1 VSSASP
7 REGRT
12 SDAPGRSLATRGESL
27 RLAALAAVA
36 PVIALLSVLAQPAAD
51 RFNDY
56 HDYWLAGRLVSAG
69 GNPYDL
75 AQLTALA
82 DRSGLHFLVGGGY
95 SYLPPF
101 AIAMVPLAALPFE
114 LSAWLFGLV
123 SIVVFALAVGWWLAR
138 WHRPAEA
145 NHRRLAALLAGCS
158 PPVLGS
164 IVVGQVNLLVGA
176 LVAVGLASVM
186 AETPGRPGRPGTL
199 SRGAAGIALGLATVV
214 KSYPGAVALPIVLGR
229 RFAVGAGIALG
240 FGLPLLVA
248 AQVTPAATGG
258 AARGLASLLEP
269 DGYWTNQSLNGFAS
283 RLVADSDRTSAPLP
297 GVMPPELLSAGLIVV
312 FAAATLAVLWRG
324 RAALASP
331 AGLAL
336 ACAFVLVAAT
346 AAAPKN
352 SFWNHVPAL
361 VAAGT
366 LLAVDASDLRL
377 GALPRV
383 ERWLLGAWATAA
395 LAQTAVDGIGFVAP
409 PRGIPA
415 LLASLAL
422 YGLLCLWF
430 LLGRRLRGFATG
442 V

>member
-1 VSSASP
+1 VSSASAG
-7 REGRT
+7 EERT
-12 SDAPGRSLATRGESL
+12 SEATGRSLATRSEWLG
-27 RLAALAAVA
+27 LAAVA
-36 PVIALLSVLAQPAAD
+36 AVAPAIALLSVLAQPAAD

-82 DRSGLHFLVGGGY
+82 EQSGLHFLVGGGY

-101 AIAMVPLAALPFE
+101 AIAMVPLAVLPFE
-114 LSAWLFGLV
+114 LSAWLFGLA
-123 SIVVFALAVGWWLAR
+123 SIVVFALTVGWWLAHWR
-138 WHRPAEA
+138 TAEPRR
-145 NHRRLAALLAGCS
+145 RRLAALLAGCF
-158 PPVLGS
+158 PPVLGT

-176 LVAVGLASVM
+176 LIAAGLATVM
-186 AETPGRPGRPGTL
+186 AESRGRPGRTGTL
-199 SRGAAGIALGLATVV
+199 TRAAGGIALGLATVV
-214 KSYPGAVALPIVLGR
+214 KLYPGAAALPIAIGR
-229 RFAVGAGIALG
+229 RFALSAGIALG

-248 AQVTPAATGG
+248 ALVAPAASGG
-258 AARGLASLLEP
+258 ARGLASLVEP

-297 GVMPPELLSAGLIVV
+297 GVMPPELLSACLMVA
-312 FAAATLAVLWRG
+312 FAAATLAVLWHG
-324 RAALASP
+324 RAALSTP

-352 SFWNHVPAL
+352 SFWNHVPAF
-361 VAAGT
+361 VAVGT
-366 LLAVDASDLRL
+366 LLAMNASDLRL
-377 GALPRV
+377 DALPRV
-383 ERWLLGAWATAA
+383 ERRLLAAWA
-395 LAQTAVDGIGFVAP
+395 LASVAQSAVDGIGFVAP

-422 YGLLCLWF
+422 YGLVCLWYLF
-430 LLGRRLRGFATG
+430 GRRLWRSGMRA
-442 V
+442 

>member
-1 VSSASP
+1 MSSASAG
-7 REGRT
+7 EERT
-12 SDAPGRSLATRGESL
+12 SEATGRSLATRSEWLG
-27 RLAALAAVA
+27 LAAVA
-36 PVIALLSVLAQPAAD
+36 AVAPAIALLSVLAQPAAD

-82 DRSGLHFLVGGGY
+82 EQSGFHFLVGGGY

-114 LSAWLFGLV
+114 LSAWLFGLA
-123 SIVVFALAVGWWLAR
+123 SIVVFALTVGWWLAH
-138 WHRPAEA
+138 WHRTAEPRR
-145 NHRRLAALLAGCS
+145 RRLAALLAGCF

-176 LVAVGLASVM
+176 LIAAGLATVM
-186 AETPGRPGRPGTL
+186 AESRGRPGRTGTIT
-199 SRGAAGIALGLATVV
+199 RAAGGIAFGLATVV
-214 KSYPGAVALPIVLGR
+214 KLYPGAAALPIAIGR
-229 RFAVGAGIALG
+229 RFALSAGIALG

-248 AQVTPAATGG
+248 ALVAPAASGG
-258 AARGLASLLEP
+258 ARGLASLVEP

-297 GVMPPELLSAGLIVV
+297 GVMPPELLSACLMVA
-312 FAAATLAVLWRG
+312 FAAATLAVLWHG
-324 RAALASP
+324 RAALSTP

-352 SFWNHVPAL
+352 SFWNHVPAF
-361 VAAGT
+361 VAVGT
-366 LLAVDASDLRL
+366 LLAMNASDLRL
-377 GALPRV
+377 DALPRV
-383 ERWLLGAWATAA
+383 ERRLLAAWA
-395 LAQTAVDGIGFVAP
+395 LASVAQAAVDGIGFVAP

-415 LLASLAL
+415 PLASLAL
-422 YGLLCLWF
+422 YGLVCLWY
-430 LLGRRLRGFATG
+430 LLGRRLWRPGTRA
-442 V
+442 